1 MLQIT
6 KDRLFALGLQVP
18 AAVQIRGDTAA
29 VEWADQELTKAA
41 ELGGQP
47 ARVTDQL
54 TAIQEKEDRGEYG
67 GEALPVVTLSEI
79 LAEVNLVQILEG
91 VHTAA
96 AELLEIAQR
105 GTNGHE
111 EVIGRLGEIPAMT
124 EFLAWARAAASAP
137 PESGAAEVEAGGVT
151 EDGPA
156 APAEEDA
163 PAGGSHAPEELE
175 ALDAELAAREETDAP
190 TREGAEVTT
199 STAEE
204 APAAA
209 NPGVGDPPSWGME
222 LEAVK
227 ERLAALE
234 RVVNSLGA

>member
-1 MLQIT
+1 MLQVT

-54 TAIQEKEDRGEYG
+54 TAIQEKEDRGEYD
-67 GEALPVVTLSEI
+67 GEALPAVTLSEI
-79 LAEVNLVQILEG
+79 LAKVDLVQILEG

-105 GTNGHE
+105 GTGGRD
-111 EVIGRLGEIPAMT
+111 EVIGRLGEIPAMP
-124 EFLAWARAAASAP
+124 EFLAWL
-137 PESGAAEVEAGGVT
+137 EAGGVT
-151 EDGPA
+151 EGGASPLDASASPDGPA
-156 APAEEDA
+156 APPEGDA
-163 PAGGSHAPEELE
+163 PAGEAHTPEELG
-175 ALDAELAAREETDAP
+175 AMDTELAAREEADAQ
-190 TREGAEVTT
+190 TREGAEVTAAT
-199 STAEE
+199 TEE

-227 ERLAALE
+227 ERLAAVE
-234 RVVNSLGA
+234 RIVNSLGA